1 MLKTR
6 VIQPSM
12 SEWASPTVLIRKRD
26 WSVCWC
32 VDYRALN
39 KATVKDVYPLPII
52 EECLDTLY
60 GNCWFSK
67 LDANS
72 AYWQIPL
79 AEEDRSKTAFTTKHG
94 LYEFVRLAFGLCNAP
109 ATYSR
114 VINLILRGLT
124 WNMVLAFLDDIMV
137 LGKTFHEHL
146 GHLRE
151 VFQRLRKYK
160 LKLKPNKCE
169 FFRTKIDFL
178 GRTISAG
185 GCKWGRSP

>member
-12 SEWASPTVLIRKRD
+12 SEWASPPVLIRKRD
-26 WSVCWC
+26 GSVCWC

-94 LYEFVRLAFGLCNAP
+94 LYEFMQCSSDLFSGHKLDPERTHLEYGLSLP
-109 ATYSR
+109 
-114 VINLILRGLT
+114 G
-124 WNMVLAFLDDIMV
+124 
-137 LGKTFHEHL
+137 
-146 GHLRE
+146 
-151 VFQRLRKYK
+151 
-160 LKLKPNKCE
+160 
-169 FFRTKIDFL
+169 
-178 GRTISAG
+178 
-185 GCKWGRSP
+185 